1 MAAPSVSQWLFFAAK
16 RLDPG
21 EAKAYYVLFRLQMTF
36 MITEKDLTH
45 IGWLARLELSEKDTE
60 KYTPKL
66 NSVLEYFSEL
76 DEVDTEGVEPAYH
89 VLALSNVFREDE
101 VNPKGCLSQDEALS
115 NAPKKQDG
123 FFKAPRMM

>member
-1 MAAPSVSQWLFFAAK
+1 MIAK
-16 RLDPG
+16 
-21 EAKAYYVLFRLQMTF
+21 
-36 MITEKDLTH
+36 KDLEH
-45 IGWLARLELSEKDTE
+45 MAWLSRLELSDNDKE

-66 NSVLEYFSEL
+66 NSVLDYFGEL
-76 DEVDTEGVEPAYH
+76 DRVDTEGVEPTYH

-101 VNPKGCLSQDEALS
+101 VNMPGKSLTQDEALS